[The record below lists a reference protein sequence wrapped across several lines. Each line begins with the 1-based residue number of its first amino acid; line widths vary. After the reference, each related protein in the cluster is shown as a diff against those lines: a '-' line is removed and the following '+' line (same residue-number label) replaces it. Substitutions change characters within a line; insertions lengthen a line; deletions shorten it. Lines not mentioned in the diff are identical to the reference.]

1 MNKTFSFLV
10 GTLSG
15 ALVGAVTALL
25 LTPASGPE
33 IIQSAEDRWEQTKE
47 EARLAAV
54 EKRSELERAFYVA
67 KDR

>member
-10 GTLSG
+10 GAVSG

-33 IIQSAEDRWEQTKE
+33 LIQSAEDRWELTKA
-47 EARLAAV
+47 EARQAMD
-54 EKRSELERAFYVA
+54 EKRMELEREFDVA
-67 KDR
+67 KDQ